1 MKKSLRIV
9 PLCLG
14 ILLGIVGCSD
24 DDNPPQPFPP
34 DVLQGCEI
42 LCDGPGCPASCDDI
56 VSSES
61 GN

>member
-14 ILLGIVGCSD
+14 IVLGIVGCSD
-24 DDNPPQPFPP
+24 DDNPPQP
-34 DVLQGCEI
+34 VLSGCEI
-42 LCDGPGCPASCDDI
+42 LCDGPGCPYSCDDI
-56 VSSES
+56 ESSES